1 LRAMNRNHVDE
12 LDRVRHASGEL
23 QNHIID
29 ELAAGHLS
37 RRQFVKRASIAGL
50 SATAIGA
57 VLTACGGANNSNK
70 STAAPSGAAPKG
82 TGKKGGTMRVAQ
94 QTPVASMNPLTVS
107 DAGGLNMLA
116 QVGEYLTF
124 DNDSTQKL
132 EPMLATSWSSNAKAT
147 VWTFKLRPGVQ
158 FHNGQVMTA
167 NDVVYTFKQL
177 SDTHNASNALSTLGG
192 ILTPDGV
199 TKVDAHTVRFELHG
213 PNGNF
218 PYLVSSDNYNAII
231 VPAGTDYAKWPK
243 TWIGTGAFKY
253 ASYTTNTGASFVPN
267 HNYWGP
273 KPLLS
278 GTKFTFYG
286 SQQPQILALQG
297 NEVDLVAGIV
307 PQGAESILSSSQY
320 KVFGRKSSG
329 HREISMRCDQAPFS
343 DARVRQAVALTLNR
357 PGMISSLWAG
367 HAVPGNDSPF
377 APKFASTNLSVPQR
391 KQDIAQAKKLLA
403 QAGHPRGFAATYT
416 SEVTLEMPGLAQ
428 IVQANAKLAGIDF
441 KLNILQQSSYY
452 GKSTFGSSPW
462 LDSTVSAVDYGDR
475 GTPNIFLQAPLMT
488 HGIWN
493 AAHFSD
499 PAYDKLVTQYVGET
513 DLSSQRATAGKIE
526 QLLLDQ
532 TPLMIPY
539 FLTAL
544 FASTAKVTGVNPTS
558 VGAVWLGQ
566 ASLA

>member
-1 LRAMNRNHVDE
+1 MNHIHVDE

-29 ELAAGHLS
+29 ELTAGHLS
-37 RRQFVKRASIAGL
+37 RRQFVKRASVAGL

-57 VLTACGGANNSNK
+57 VLTACGGANSSNK
-70 STAAPSGAAPKG
+70 SSSSASGAAPAS

-94 QTPVASMNPLTVS
+94 LAPVASMNPLTVS
-107 DAGGLNMLA
+107 DAGGLNLLA

-124 DNDSTQKL
+124 DNDTTEKL
-132 EPMLATSWSSNAKAT
+132 EPMLATSWSPNST
-147 VWTFKLRPGVQ
+147 GTEWTFKLRQGVK
-158 FHNGQVMTA
+158 FHNGQTMSA
-167 NDVVYTFKQL
+167 DDVVYTFKQI
-177 SDTHNASNALSTLGG
+177 SDPHNASNALSTLGG

-199 TKVDAHTVRFELHG
+199 SKVDASTVRFKLHG

-218 PYLVSSDNYNAII
+218 PYAVSSDNYNAII
-231 VPAGTDYAKWPK
+231 VPAGTDYGKWQQ

-253 ASYTTNTGASFVPN
+253 VSYSTNNGASFAANPV
-267 HNYWGP
+267 YWGP

-278 GTKFTFYG
+278 QTKFTFYG
-286 SQQPQILALQG
+286 SQQPQVLALQG
-297 NEVDLVAGIV
+297 GQVDLINGIV
-307 PQGAESILSSSQY
+307 PTGAEALLTGSQY
-320 KVFGRKSSG
+320 KVFGRTSSG
-329 HREISMRCDQAPFS
+329 HREISMRCDQPPFN
-343 DARVRQAVALTLNR
+343 DPRVRRAVALTLDR
-357 PGMISSLWAG
+357 PGMISSLMSG
-367 HAVPGNDSPF
+367 KAVPGNDSPF
-377 APKFASTNLSVPQR
+377 APKFPSTDLSVPQR
-391 KQDIAQAKKLLA
+391 KQDIAQAKQLLA
-403 QAGHPRGFAATYT
+403 QAGHPRGFSATYT

-428 IVQANAKLAGIDF
+428 IVQQNAKLAGIDF
-441 KLNILQQSSYY
+441 KLDILQQSSYY

-475 GTPNIFLQAPLMT
+475 GTPNIFLQAALT
-488 HGIWN
+488 SQGIWN
-493 AAHFSD
+493 AAHFKD

-539 FLTAL
+539 FITAL
-544 FASTAKVTGVNPTS
+544 FASNDKVSGVNPSS

-566 ASLA
+566 ASIA